1 LTWSEPTG
9 FGQARARHEAGP
21 RKLEPFR
28 DLSNVSL
35 TTAITRRDTCPS
47 AAALTGSDLGVLLA
61 PPARPHDSWCGVTG
75 SWTRSRPLIVA
86 VAQST
91 VAQSLEH
98 TP

>member
-47 AAALTGSDLGVLLA
+47 VAALAGGDLGVLLA
-61 PPARPHDSWCGVTG
+61 PPARPHASRAVTG
-75 SWTRSRPLIVA
+75 SWTRSRPLTAA
-86 VAQST
+86 VAPPT

>member
-35 TTAITRRDTCPS
+35 TTAITRRETCPS

-61 PPARPHDSWCGVTG
+61 RPARPHVFRATTG
-75 SWTRSRPLIVA
+75 SWTRSPPLTVA
-86 VAQST
+86 VAQPT
-91 VAQSLEH
+91 VAPSLEH